1 MNKKHVL
8 LGATGIIAISFSA
21 LTIISNNFANL
32 GFNTLNAVSDH
43 HIEIDVNTT
52 IALESEEQ
60 TENRTTRYYKIPRG
74 EGDNDDIKFS
84 ITTIPANLWYALN
97 DYSAFFFTQNHIV
110 PGKFFIINIGFN
122 NFTHIRFDYYISV
135 NDDDNGCS
143 MTWKLF
149 DQSYH
154 RFKEDSYYAGKDA
167 GNYEWTRPVDFDAD
181 KKPCSAE
188 VRFGSFTGDPTFR
201 INKITADW
209 TC

>member
-8 LGATGIIAISFSA
+8 LVATGIIAMSFTA
-21 LTIISNNFANL
+21 LTIISNNFADL
-32 GFNTLNAVSDH
+32 GFNALNAVSDH

-84 ITTIPANLWYALN
+84 ITTIPANLYYALN
-97 DYSAFFFTQNHIV
+97 DWDAFFFTENLI
-110 PGKFFIINIGFN
+110 PAYSFILYIGFN
-122 NFTHIRFDYYISV
+122 NFTHIRFDYYISE
-135 NDDDNGCS
+135 NDDDNGCG
-143 MTWKLF
+143 MTWTL
-149 DQSYH
+149 SGASGTL
-154 RFKEDSYYAGKDA
+154 EENTYYAQKAA
-167 GNYEWTRPVDFDAD
+167 GYYEWTRPENLDSE
-181 KKPCSAE
+181 KKASLVKASFYS
-188 VRFGSFTGDPTFR
+188 FGGDPTLR